1 MLSQPMICVA
11 DVPQTSVWFQHTLGF
26 ISAHGGPEY
35 EQLMSNGALVLQLH
49 HWDAHEH
56 PHLGSPETKPYG
68 NGVVLWFMSEAV
80 EQDYERA
87 VKAKAEVL
95 EPIKINPLANHLE
108 FWLREPNGYVVVVA
122 GPYGQLGAF
131 AENAA

>member
-1 MLSQPMICVA
+1 MLSQPLICVA
-11 DVPQTSVWFQHTLGF
+11 DVQQTSVWFQRTLGF
-26 ISAHGGPEY
+26 VSAHGGPEY
-35 EQLMSNGALVLQLH
+35 EQLASNGLMVLQLH

-56 PHLGSPETKPYG
+56 LHLGNPETKPYG

-80 EQDYERA
+80 EQDYQRA
-87 VKAKAEVL
+87 VQARAEVL
-95 EPIKINPLANHLE
+95 EPIKVNSLANHLE

-131 AENAA
+131 AQNAA

>member
-1 MLSQPMICVA
+1 MLSQPLICVA
-11 DVPQTSVWFQHTLGF
+11 DVQQTSIWFQRTLGF
-26 ISAHGGPEY
+26 TSAHGGPEY
-35 EQLMSNGALVLQLH
+35 EQLTSNGVLVLQLH

-68 NGVVLWFMSEAV
+68 NGVVLWFMSEYV
-80 EQDYERA
+80 EQAYGRA
-87 VKAKAEVL
+87 VQARAEVL
-95 EPIKINPLANHLE
+95 EPIKVNALANHLE

>member
-1 MLSQPMICVA
+1 
-11 DVPQTSVWFQHTLGF
+11 
-26 ISAHGGPEY
+26 
-35 EQLMSNGALVLQLH
+35 LH

-56 PHLGSPETKPYG
+56 SHLGSPGTKPYG

-80 EQDYERA
+80 EQDFERA
-87 VKAKAEVL
+87 VQAGAEVL
-95 EPIKINPLANHLE
+95 EPIKVNPLANHLE